1 MSCSC
6 TWRSCATF
14 RPSTLPRSPLH
25 RRDSLSAVLNRTA
38 SQYSEVDN
46 SADSLNAAYTLL
58 DARLGYESDHWSL
71 VAYGRN
77 LLDEFYT
84 TDRFAMPA
92 DAGRSEAGIARS
104 YGDGRSYG
112 LQVELRF

>member
-1 MSCSC
+1 M
-6 TWRSCATF
+6 
-14 RPSTLPRSPLH
+14 
-25 RRDSLSAVLNRTA
+25 LNRTA
-38 SQYSEVDN
+38 SQHSEVD